1 MFLVAMLLGAAASPV
16 QQPWVEIEAGPALL
30 HQQGHSGVGSGPLFR
45 TDVGYQVS
53 ERFAGEVWLTGSMQ
67 SAPLHSPGD
76 TAVLG
81 GGLAGRVLMKTF
93 DERGRV
99 GLWLHLGA
107 GWSAVAA
114 GEGAPGPTE
123 FVGAML
129 TFQPFVQK
137 FQVGLEADA
146 VAFRNTIGG
155 TLMPALRCTF

>member
-1 MFLVAMLLGAAASPV
+1 MFLVAMLLAAAASPV

-81 GGLAGRVLMKTF
+81 GGL
-93 DERGRV
+93 
-99 GLWLHLGA
+99 HLGA